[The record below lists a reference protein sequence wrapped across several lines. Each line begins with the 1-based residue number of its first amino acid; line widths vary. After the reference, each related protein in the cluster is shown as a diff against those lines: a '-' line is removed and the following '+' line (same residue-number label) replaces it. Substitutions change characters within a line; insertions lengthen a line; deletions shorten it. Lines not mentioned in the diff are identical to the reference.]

1 MRPFGS
7 QALDDRQA
15 GILARMQLRD
25 YQDSDF
31 ALTRALEIDPIVMRH
46 LGGVPEADRARA
58 VHDKRIAGVAAG
70 DLYWTITPD
79 GADEPAGL
87 VAIWR
92 EEFRGEQIFE
102 YGIMMRPAS
111 HRQGLGLIASR
122 TIIAA
127 FRDSG
132 QADELHAFS
141 SIGNIATDTA
151 GPILGFRRIEDVDL
165 DYEGSPLRCHHWILP
180 F

>member
-7 QALDDRQA
+7 QALDDRRP
-15 GILARMQLRD
+15 GILAGMQLRD
-25 YQDSDF
+25 YQDSDL

-46 LGGVPEADRARA
+46 LGGVPGADRAQA
-58 VHDKRIAGVAAG
+58 VHDKRMAGVAAG

-79 GADEPAGL
+79 TGDAPVGL

-92 EEFRGEQIFE
+92 EEFRGETIHE
-102 YGIMMRPAS
+102 YGIMMLPQA

-122 TIIAA
+122 RIIEA

-132 QADELHAFS
+132 KAHELHAFS

-165 DYEGSPLRCHHWILP
+165 DYEGSPLRCHHWVLP